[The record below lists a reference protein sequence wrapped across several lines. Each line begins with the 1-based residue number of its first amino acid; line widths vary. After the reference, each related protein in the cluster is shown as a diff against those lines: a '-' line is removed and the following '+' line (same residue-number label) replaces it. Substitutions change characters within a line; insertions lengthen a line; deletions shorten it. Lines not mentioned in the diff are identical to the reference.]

1 MFPNQKV
8 DYLIIQASEE
18 MMQEPT
24 KNEVDEPAQVTE
36 EPPGMFMFL
45 LMKSYL

>member
-18 MMQEPT
+18 IMQDTTE
-24 KNEVDEPAQVTE
+24 NEVDEAAQVAE
-36 EPPGMFMFL
+36 EPPGKFMF